1 MKKLVISI
9 LAIVLVVTAVTGVT
23 FISAEEDATYYQI
36 NKDVILFDGADNDMP
51 IILPEGYWLKKESV
65 DTLHHDIVASYNG
78 YTVRFNSND
87 EQQLKQRKK
96 SEFNADTVLQYIH
109 PSKLNPKFSGLALM
123 KDTGLSVG
131 TGVTLTEESSL
142 TFLSRTTNSKGKVV
156 YLVMTDDKK
165 AGYIDASLTSD
176 SGIII
181 PEWTEPDPVTPP
193 STDPDKDNNGGGT
206 TIGPNENGGE
216 KLPTNNVVKIVL
228 IVAICLLAVILV
240 FLIFKPTRTKK
251 SGRYRL
257 DDDDRDDAYIDDR
270 Y

>member
-23 FISAEEDATYYQI
+23 FISAEENATYYQI
-36 NKDVILFDGADNDMP
+36 NKNVILFDGADNDMQ
-51 IILPEGYWLKKESV
+51 IILPEGYWIKKESV
-65 DTLHHDIVASYNG
+65 DTIRGHVVASYNG
-78 YTVRFNSND
+78 YTVRFKQSD
-87 EQQLKQRKK
+87 ENNLMQRSDFK
-96 SEFNADTVLQYIH
+96 ADTILQYVH
-109 PSKLNPKFSGLALM
+109 TSKLNPKFSGLALM
-123 KDTGLSVG
+123 KDANLSIG

-176 SGIII
+176 SGIIVPNWTP
-181 PEWTEPDPVTPP
+181 PEPETPP
-193 STDPDKDNNGGGT
+193 STDTDKDNNGSGT
-206 TIGPNENGGE
+206 TIGPNENNGE